1 MSLGLKMKNVLLSAA
16 LVVCASSSVTSAA
29 VFHGCEVRKI
39 VGSNAYY
46 RSDVTCQF
54 GAGANDAGVKA
65 SAPAAPAPVSPEE
78 EPIEVVGPVD
88 TPADL
93 PDQGDA
99 APVTAEDP
107 VNGEPQPIPTDD
119 VIAEQEPVV
128 LPPATEPPVTDK
140 PVTGKP
146 VTGKPVKD
154 KPVKPE
160 HDDNGHGNDEDGFDE
175 SNPGGKNK

>member
-1 MSLGLKMKNVLLSAA
+1 MKNVLFSAA
-16 LVVCASSSVTSAA
+16 LVVCASSSVTSAT

-54 GAGANDAGVKA
+54 GAGANDARVKA

-119 VIAEQEPVV
+119 VIAEEEPVI
-128 LPPATEPPVTDK
+128 LPPATERPATEKPVTDK
-140 PVTGKP
+140 PVKEKP
-146 VTGKPVKD
+146 AKDKPVKE